1 MGEKSPL
8 NEAVRISISMS
19 YVKVMDCYSEITD
32 KISHQKFSPTLGS
45 VKAPAAK
52 FLRLEAKVQRIY
64 KCLTSIEQPST
75 VSGYNE
81 KKVTKTHLCSQM
93 EKK

>member
-8 NEAVRISISMS
+8 KEAARISISMS
-19 YVKVMDCYSEITD
+19 YVKVMDCYSDTAE

-52 FLRLEAKVQRIY
+52 SLRLEAEVQSIN
-64 KCLTSIEQPST
+64 KCLASTEQSSSRNKLPKHISAA
-75 VSGYNE
+75 
-81 KKVTKTHLCSQM
+81 KW
-93 EKK
+93 